1 MNKAAYDYVNDKTKP
16 EWDPEQSTEASNER
30 QAL

>member
-16 EWDPEQSTEASNER
+16 EWDPKTPENDR
-30 QAL
+30 GNL